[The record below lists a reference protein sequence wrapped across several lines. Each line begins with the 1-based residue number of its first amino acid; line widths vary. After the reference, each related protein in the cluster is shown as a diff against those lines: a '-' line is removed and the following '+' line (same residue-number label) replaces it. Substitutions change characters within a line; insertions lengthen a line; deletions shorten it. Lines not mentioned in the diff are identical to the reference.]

1 MKVIK
6 NSKAGFSLIEV
17 IIAFS
22 ILTIAVLASTSL
34 ISSSIQNNQE
44 NILRVQAYF
53 LAQEGIELTRAYR
66 DSVILNNED
75 FNSKMNF
82 NAIEF
87 QEASTRI
94 EPVTIENKLYLND
107 GYFSHTISE
116 TETPFTRTIKVENL
130 TQDQLDS
137 LKIDTS
143 KFKTP
148 NLELTDSAKIVSS
161 IVEYEYGTAPRTIEI
176 TTILTDWKEATK

>member
-6 NSKAGFSLIEV
+6 DSKAGFSLIEV

-66 DSVILNNED
+66 DSVILNNENFD
-75 FNSKMNF
+75 SSMNF
-82 NAIEF
+82 TAIEF
-87 QEASTRI
+87 QEASSRI
-94 EPVTIENKLYLND
+94 EPVTIENKLYLNN
-107 GYFSHTISE
+107 GYFSHTTSE
-116 TETPFTRTIKVENL
+116 TETPFTRTIKVEPL
-130 TQDQLDS
+130 TQEQIETLEIPIS
-137 LKIDTS
+137 NLKNYIDIS
-143 KFKTP
+143 
-148 NLELTDSAKIVSS
+148 NSVKIVTST
-161 IVEYEYGTAPRTIEI
+161 VQYLYNVDPRTIEI